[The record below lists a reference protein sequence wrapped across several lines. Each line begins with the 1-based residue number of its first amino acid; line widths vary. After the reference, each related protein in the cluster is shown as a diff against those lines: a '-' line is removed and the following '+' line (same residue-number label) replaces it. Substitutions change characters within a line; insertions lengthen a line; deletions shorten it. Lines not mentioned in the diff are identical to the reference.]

1 MSKFSTALKDYRVIY
16 NLTQTELGQ
25 ILGMSQS
32 QIGNYEL
39 GKHKPTVDTLKK
51 IAIKLNLDIN
61 ELID

>member
-1 MSKFSTALKDYRVIY
+1 MTKLSTTLKDYRVKY

-39 GKHKPTVDTLKK
+39 DKHKPTVDTLKK
-51 IAIKLNLDIN
+51 IATKLSLDIN